1 MDVVFWSFSV
11 ISGGLVINRYY
22 IFGCLFIFFKM
33 FSGKTDYQSLMV
45 GQFED
50 YGRHLMRSMCLCI
63 MASRLTAP
71 VSWL

>member
-1 MDVVFWSFSV
+1 MVKNVY
-11 ISGGLVINRYY
+11 YY

-50 YGRHLMRSMCLCI
+50 YPDEVNVYYD
-63 MASRLTAP
+63 LTADEVGQTP
-71 VSWL
+71 TSFDYVRIMLFIIIRVN